1 LHVAIPKLTLR
12 RKTMAK
18 AKVTKAQALAPVRKT
33 IADNTAA
40 KAPKTIRE
48 HAERKVRE
56 AKLAAGRAKQAV
68 RTAGTAA
75 KAHVTRNKA
84 AYIAGGAGLAA
95 GAIGGAVMSRRNRSQ
110 D

>member
-1 LHVAIPKLTLR
+1 
-12 RKTMAK
+12 MAK
-18 AKVTKAQALAPVRKT
+18 AKMVAAPAQPVRT
-33 IADNTAA
+33 IADNTKA
-40 KAPKTIRE
+40 KAPKTMAE

-56 AKLAAGRAKQAV
+56 AKLAAGQAKRQVLAAGRV
-68 RTAGTAA
+68 AGTAA

-95 GAIGGAVMSRRNRSQ
+95 GTLGGALARRKQ

>member
-1 LHVAIPKLTLR
+1 
-12 RKTMAK
+12 MAK
-18 AKVTKAQALAPVRKT
+18 IVKAQPQVVKT
-33 IADNTAA
+33 IADNTKA
-40 KAPKTIRE
+40 KAPKTIGE
-48 HAERKVRE
+48 HALRKARE

-68 RTAGTAA
+68 KSAGTAA

-95 GAIGGAVMSRRNRSQ
+95 GGLAGAALVRKKPQNQ

>member
-1 LHVAIPKLTLR
+1 MPRGKI
-12 RKTMAK
+12 AK
-18 AKVTKAQALAPVRKT
+18 ASAQPVRT

-40 KAPKTIRE
+40 KAPKTIGE
-48 HAERKVRE
+48 HAARKVRE

-68 RTAGTAA
+68 KAAGTTA
-75 KAHVTRNKA
+75 KSHVTRNKA

-95 GAIGGAVMSRRNRSQ
+95 GAVGNAVLGRRNRSKDQ